1 MKDLLM
7 RLVEGE
13 YPKREEIKQVML
25 GITEER

>member
-25 GITEER
+25 DITEEK